1 METMSEIPKFQ
12 YLSKVSPSDTSVIKI
27 QEGKFKDVEFY
38 YLKVEMQSLDEGKL
52 KFEYNILTGEDKVP
66 DENEFV
72 QTIGDILTKIIME
85 DNENRTVSTETSDQ

>member
-12 YLSKVSPSDTSVIKI
+12 YLSKVSPSDSSVIKI
-27 QEGKFKDVEFY
+27 QEGKFKDVEYY
-38 YLKVEMQSLDEGKL
+38 YLRVQMESLDEGKL

-66 DENEFV
+66 DENEFI

-85 DNENRTVSTETSDQ
+85 DNENRTTGTEASN

>member
-1 METMSEIPKFQ
+1 MEIMSEIPKFQ

-27 QEGKFKDVEFY
+27 QEGKFKDVEYY
-38 YLKVEMQSLDEGKL
+38 YLRVQMESLDEGKL

-66 DENEFV
+66 DENEFI

-85 DNENRTVSTETSDQ
+85 DNENRTTGTEASN

>member
-1 METMSEIPKFQ
+1 MEIMSEIPKFQ

-52 KFEYNILTGEDKVP
+52 KFEYNILNGEDKVP

-85 DNENRTVSTETSDQ
+85 DNESRTVSTETSDQ

>member
-85 DNENRTVSTETSDQ
+85 DNESRTVSTKTSDQ

>member
-27 QEGKFKDVEFY
+27 QEGKFKDVEYY
-38 YLKVEMQSLDEGKL
+38 YLRVQMESLDKGKL

-66 DENEFV
+66 DENEFI

-85 DNENRTVSTETSDQ
+85 DNENRTTGTESSN

>member
-12 YLSKVSPSDTSVIKI
+12 FLNKLSPSDTSVIKI
-27 QEGKFKDVEFY
+27 Q
-38 YLKVEMQSLDEGKL
+38 EGKL

-66 DENEFV
+66 DENEFI

-85 DNENRTVSTETSDQ
+85 DDESRTVSTKTSDQ

>member
-1 METMSEIPKFQ
+1 MEIMSEIPKFQ

-38 YLKVEMQSLDEGKL
+38 YLKVEMQSLDKGKL

-85 DNENRTVSTETSDQ
+85 DNESRTVSTKTSDQ

>member
-12 YLSKVSPSDTSVIKI
+12 YLNKVSPSDTSVIKI
-27 QEGKFKDVEFY
+27 KEGKFKDVEYY
-38 YLKVEMQSLDEGKL
+38 YLRVQMESLDEGKL

-66 DENEFV
+66 DENEFI

-85 DNENRTVSTETSDQ
+85 DNENRTTGTEASN